1 MHDFFFFP
9 FFPPQLLFSFD
20 LPWMSSWTL
29 ILQSFL
35 AFKQVGDSQV
45 SSEHIYSSTSM
56 ACWIKFVLFFFDNV
70 INKNR
75 LWRGC
80 FTELCRRNLRNGSY
94 KTFPSCCDGD
104 LLDSGITER
113 NQKTFWS
120 AHNFGVTLYLSK
132 TWGGGGM
139 APALMQRGDPAFI
152 STLWPPC
159 DSSED
164 CHTPWWQTGLLCT
177 ASTGC
182 HPRLWL
188 GTFWK
193 CQSHMIMNIKQPCI
207 AHDYLTGGGDL
218 TDAGERNLIV
228 SRNDAWGYWAG

>member
-1 MHDFFFFP
+1 MGAAKLSP
-9 FFPPQLLFSFD
+9 
-20 LPWMSSWTL
+20 
-29 ILQSFL
+29 L
-35 AFKQVGDSQV
+35 AG
-45 SSEHIYSSTSM
+45 
-56 ACWIKFVLFFFDNV
+56 
-70 INKNR
+70 
-75 LWRGC
+75 
-80 FTELCRRNLRNGSY
+80 LC
-94 KTFPSCCDGD
+94 
-104 LLDSGITER
+104 GITEWKKHEMHTNKVILELHCIKAEIAR
-113 NQKTFWS
+113 
-120 AHNFGVTLYLSK
+120 
-132 TWGGGGM
+132 GGGGRYGGQA

-164 CHTPWWQTGLLCT
+164 CHKRWWQTGLLCT

-218 TDAGERNLIV
+218 TDAGEQNLIA
-228 SRNDAWGYWAG
+228 SRDDAWGY

>member
-1 MHDFFFFP
+1 MKRLFHRAVQEESEGWKLQNFP
-9 FFPPQLLFSFD
+9 ILLWWR
-20 LPWMSSWTL
+20 PT
-29 ILQSFL
+29 
-35 AFKQVGDSQV
+35 
-45 SSEHIYSSTSM
+45 
-56 ACWIKFVLFFFDNV
+56 
-70 INKNR
+70 R
-75 LWRGC
+75 LWHYRVKPKNILKC
-80 FTELCRRNLRNGSY
+80 TQL
-94 KTFPSCCDGD
+94 T
-104 LLDSGITER
+104 
-113 NQKTFWS
+113 
-120 AHNFGVTLYLSK
+120 NFGVTLYLSK
-132 TWGGGGM
+132 TWGVGGQKQAFLVEAM

-218 TDAGERNLIV
+218 TDAGERNLIA